1 METNK
6 DEVTFYEFFV
16 KVKGF
21 LKELLNNPIEAKPDV
36 FFRKQGITKG
46 MLMNKMMDRDIIHK
60 DEDIKE
66 ITDDDGNL
74 KSYHHLQYKI
84 PKKNFERKIRRLYTY
99 FFENGKRK
107 KINESKWNP
116 NQEYDSVAT
125 YIFCRND
132 NGEICV
138 LGGKR
143 RGNNNGGKY
152 NVPTGCVGD
161 TYFNESV
168 LDAAVREVKEES
180 GISLPKSLLK
190 DIGDE
195 EYSSRYGIGVG
206 KNFMVILNGTTNEY
220 RTGMGDGENDRFRWI
235 PISAVDKL
243 EWAFNMN
250 KKIHNIV
257 KSL

>member
-84 PKKNFERKIRRLYTY
+84 PKKNFERKIRRLYMY
-99 FFENGKRK
+99 FFENGKGK
-107 KINESKWNP
+107 KITESAV
-116 NQEYDSVAT
+116 NQCYSSVAT
-125 YIFCRND
+125 YIFCFNEE
-132 NGEICV
+132 GQKCV
-138 LGGKR
+138 LAGKR
-143 RGNNNGGKY
+143 RGHNGGGLY
-152 NVPTGCVGD
+152 NVPTGLVGD
-161 TYFNESV
+161 ENMGESV
-168 LDAAVREVKEES
+168 EDAAVREVREEA
-180 GISLPKSLLK
+180 GLSLGKGALEDAGETP
-190 DIGDE
+190 
-195 EYSSRYGIGVG
+195 YSNRFGRQLG
-206 KNFMVILNGTTNEY
+206 KNFVVYLTGTADDYKLN
-220 RTGMGDGENDRFRWI
+220 RGDGENEPFTWI
-235 PISAVDKL
+235 PEEAIDTIP
-243 EWAFNMN
+243 WAFGMD
-250 KKIHNIV
+250 KKIKELIQY
-257 KSL
+257 L